1 MAYFSFQLVSNSNI
15 SVNIDETR
23 RLARIEMQK
32 QISMKKA
39 ELSKLRYII
48 ETCLYLLWS
57 HLDYFML
64 LGVPETLISRNKTQP
79 ESKYLREMFL
89 NLNLTIRDVC
99 SVCYCKYSCYELLV
113 GNQRTSP
120 IFGRYLINKFS
131 RSFQTTHFSQ

>member
-1 MAYFSFQLVSNSNI
+1 MKTWDIGQKMYMRNLKVFFYVAMAYFSFQLVSNSNI

-89 NLNLTIRDVC
+89 NLNIWPFEMT
-99 SVCYCKYSCYELLV
+99 SCMFSMLL
-113 GNQRTSP
+113 
-120 IFGRYLINKFS
+120 
-131 RSFQTTHFSQ
+131 